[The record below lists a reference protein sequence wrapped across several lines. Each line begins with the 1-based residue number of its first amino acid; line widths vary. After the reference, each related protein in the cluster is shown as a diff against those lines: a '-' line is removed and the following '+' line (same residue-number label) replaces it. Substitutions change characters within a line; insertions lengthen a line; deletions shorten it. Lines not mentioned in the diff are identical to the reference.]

1 MREIVVNIEEDFNK
15 DFLPVMNDKNRI
27 LLIYGGAGAGK
38 SYAVAQ
44 KIIAI
49 CCKYKDK
56 KILCIRKTLPSLR
69 LTTVE
74 TIMQLLHKYHIP
86 FKLNKAEYILYLNG
100 NRVIFKGLDD
110 PEKIKSVTDVDY
122 IWIEEATELTK
133 EEFMQCN
140 LRLRGQELS
149 EGQYRQLI
157 ATFNPISQYHWI
169 YKMFF
174 EEQSEVSKYHFT
186 YKNNK
191 FLDKEYE
198 NELQKLEE
206 QDENLYRIFTL
217 GEWGILTGLIF
228 PNWIIW
234 NKEVP
239 DGQVLY
245 GLDFG
250 YENPTALIKLTLKE
264 NEIWVQEVIYKRH
277 LTNQQ
282 LIEEMKSLD
291 LGKALIIADSA
302 EPNRIEEI
310 YRAGFNIHPA
320 KKEKDSVRNS
330 IDYLKRLKVYIT
342 SDSSNIIKE
351 QLSYIWK
358 KDKNGEVVDG
368 EPVEFNNH
376 AIDAI
381 RYAIY
386 TYFKDNCIRDDVW
399 VWRSDKGV
407 II

>member
-15 DFLPVMNDKNRI
+15 DFLPVINDKNRI

-56 KILCIRKTLPSLR
+56 KILCIRKTFPSLR

-140 LRLRGQELS
+140 LRLRGQELPK
-149 EGQYRQLI
+149 GHYRQLI
-157 ATFNPISQYHWI
+157 ATFNPIGENNWI
-169 YKMFF
+169 YKNYFNRDIDD
-174 EEQSEVSKYHFT
+174 VKRYKYN
-186 YKNNK
+186 YRSNN
-191 FLDKEYE
+191 FLDSEYI
-198 NELQKLEE
+198 NELERLKE
-206 QDENLYRIFTL
+206 QDEELYRVFTL
-217 GEWGILTGLIF
+217 GEWGQLIGLIF
-228 PNWIIW
+228 PSWKTAKKIP
-234 NKEVP
+234 EGVTY
-239 DGQVLY
+239 Y

-250 YENPTALIKLTLKE
+250 YENPTALIEVTQREDELYVKE
-264 NEIWVQEVIYKRH
+264 LIYKTH
-277 LTNQQ
+277 MTNSE
-282 LIEEMKSLD
+282 LIEEMKSLNIK
-291 LGKALIIADSA
+291 GTIIADSA

-310 YRAGFNIHPA
+310 YKAGFDIRPA
-320 KKEKDSVRNS
+320 NKGRDSVRLG
-330 IDYLKRLKVYIT
+330 IDFLKRFKVYMV
-342 SDSSNIIKE
+342 DSPNIEKE
-351 QLSYIWK
+351 RSSYAFK
-358 KDKNGEVVDG
+358 KDKKGEPLD
-368 EPVEFNNH
+368 EPVEYNNH

-381 RYAIY
+381 RYA
-386 TYFKDNCIRDDVW
+386 TSFNLTRRKLRV
-399 VWRSDKGV
+399 SV
-407 II
+407 I

>member
-1 MREIVVNIEEDFNK
+1 M
-15 DFLPVMNDKNRI
+15 
-27 LLIYGGAGAGK
+27 
-38 SYAVAQ
+38 
-44 KIIAI
+44 
-49 CCKYKDK
+49 
-56 KILCIRKTLPSLR
+56 
-69 LTTVE
+69 
-74 TIMQLLHKYHIP
+74 
-86 FKLNKAEYILYLNG
+86 
-100 NRVIFKGLDD
+100 
-110 PEKIKSVTDVDY
+110 
-122 IWIEEATELTK
+122 
-133 EEFMQCN
+133 
-140 LRLRGQELS
+140 
-149 EGQYRQLI
+149 
-157 ATFNPISQYHWI
+157 
-169 YKMFF
+169 
-174 EEQSEVSKYHFT
+174 
-186 YKNNK
+186 
-191 FLDKEYE
+191 
-198 NELQKLEE
+198 
-206 QDENLYRIFTL
+206 
-217 GEWGILTGLIF
+217 IF

-358 KDKNGEVVDG
+358 R
-368 EPVEFNNH
+368 
-376 AIDAI
+376 I
-381 RYAIY
+381 RME
-386 TYFKDNCIRDDVW
+386 KLLMENL
-399 VWRSDKGV
+399 
-407 II
+407 